1 MEPLVSVMCVC
12 YNHAKYLR
20 QALDGVMNQ
29 KTDFPYEVLIHD
41 DASTDGSQEII
52 REYMRRYPGRIRA
65 ILQTENQYS
74 QGQKPSEFLY
84 ALARGKYYISLECD
98 DFWQDEY
105 KLQKQADALN
115 RHPECV
121 MCVHRTEFYD
131 EKGVSTGQFFP
142 QEQLPEGVL
151 KQEMLVEYIA
161 NTCHFHISSR
171 LIRANGYNALRQEPY
186 WANRKMIGDVPM
198 ALCLSQ
204 QGPFYYLPDAMT
216 GYRMNSNGSYSCRMN
231 GDPVFFRERRAELQ
245 KMWLSFGECYPQYKQ
260 IALQKAEHY
269 GIEEIQSR
277 LSVNSHGEYREE
289 YYLVHSDPYYKYY
302 KKLPLHKKAK
312 YWIRFYIPQS
322 VTIWRF
328 VKSLVKHEK

>member
-1 MEPLVSVMCVC
+1 MEPLVSVKCIC

-65 ILQTENQYS
+65 VLQTENQCS
-74 QGQKPSEFLY
+74 QGKNPSDILVSMV
-84 ALARGKYYISLECD
+84 RGKYFVVLECD

-115 RHPECV
+115 KHPECV
-121 MCVHRTEFYD
+121 VCVHRTELYD
-131 EKGVSTGQFFP
+131 EKGVSKGLFQP

-161 NTCHFHISSR
+161 NTCQFHSSSR
-171 LIRANGYNALRQEPY
+171 MIRTKTYDEVLQIPYFAYRKKVGDLPLAL
-186 WANRKMIGDVPM
+186 G
-198 ALCLSQ
+198 LSQ

-216 GYRMNSNGSYSCRMN
+216 GYRLSSVGSYSSQMAE
-231 GDPVFFRERRAELQ
+231 DPVFYREERAELRE
-245 KMWLSFGECYPQYKQ
+245 MWLRFGQCHPQYKE
-260 IALQKAEHY
+260 IALLQAEWF
-269 GIEEIQSR
+269 GIKEIQSR
-277 LSVNSHGEYREE
+277 LSEKSHGEYREE
-289 YYLVHSDPYYKYY
+289 YRLVHSDPYYQYY
-302 KKLPLHKKAK
+302 KKFPLHEKAK
-312 YWIRFYIPQS
+312 YWMRFYIPQS